1 MTLQAD
7 DDTIQLHNTHTQYTY
22 TTLRKEGASVV
33 IAIANQK
40 GGIGK
45 TTTACALAAI
55 LQQRGKNVLLIDSDP
70 QCNSTDTS
78 RAVVEGVETLYDLL
92 IEEGTDV
99 RSCIQ
104 HTAPYDVI
112 AGDGLL
118 RDADKLLS
126 GVDGAYRLRERLEAI
141 RSDYDVVVVDTPP
154 GLGVLLTGALT
165 AADEVIIPVT
175 ADRYALQG
183 MSQLTKTIRD
193 VQRYTNKDLHITG
206 LLVTRRTGKTTLST
220 EIIDGLPS
228 FASELGCDVLSTS
241 IRNTV
246 KVQEAQAARSSVI
259 EWAPDCTAAQD
270 YVALVDELTAKGVL

>member
-1 MTLQAD
+1 M
-7 DDTIQLHNTHTQYTY
+7 
-22 TTLRKEGASVV
+22 V

-126 GVDGAYRLRERLEAI
+126 GVDGAYRFRERLEAI